1 MLKRSSKRLKE
12 LRYTKARRAEARY
25 SAQLQSVARTIG
37 SLIDGVAPGGEVK
50 NPGLLQETMSKYA
63 QLLRPW
69 AHAAAGAMLTD
80 VDRRD
85 YTMWSELSGSIGQSL
100 RHELR
105 YAPTGRTLREALQR
119 NVDLITSLPLDAAER
134 VHKMTT
140 EALVTGRR
148 AEDIAKEI
156 MRSGDVSKSRAKLI
170 ARTEVG
176 RTAEEL
182 KKTRAKHLGSP
193 GYTWRTVGDSD
204 VRESHAEMDGKY
216 VAWGENGGQG
226 AALSDGTIC
235 HAGTI
240 YNCRCYAEPILPD
253 WSDE

>member
-1 MLKRSSKRLKE
+1 MLKRASKRLKQ
-12 LRYTKARRAEARY
+12 LRYTRARRAEQRY

-37 SLIDGVAPGGEVK
+37 SLIDGMAPGGVLK
-50 NPGLLQETMSKYA
+50 DNGLLQDTMSKYA

-69 AHAAAGAMLTD
+69 ARSAVGAMLTD

-85 YTMWSELSGSIGQSL
+85 YNMWGELSNTIGSELK
-100 RHELR
+100 HELR
-105 YAPTGRTLREALQR
+105 YAPTGRTLREALAR
-119 NVDLITSLPLDAAER
+119 NVDLITSLPTDAAAR
-134 VHKMTT
+134 VHKLTV

-156 MRSGDVSKSRAKLI
+156 MRSGEVTKSRAKLI

-182 KKTRAKHLGSP
+182 KKTRAQHVGSP
-193 GYTWRTVGDSD
+193 GYIWRTVGDAD
-204 VRESHAEMDGKY
+204 VRESHAEMEGVF
-216 VAWGENGGQG
+216 VAWGANGGQG
-226 AALSDGTIC
+226 AQLSDGTVC

-240 YNCRCYAEPILPD
+240 YNCRCYAEPVLPD